1 MAFEDQAFLI
11 PVEGFAEALSSAESR
26 VLLEGF
32 EIVLSP
38 VGEGSFVPDKLRFI
52 SGVLRSPFDPFFA
65 LVSILL
71 FYFHVLNLPPFL
83 LLSFVLLVLLVLLH
97 FSFFQFVISLIN

>member
-1 MAFEDQAFLI
+1 MALEDEAFLI
-11 PVEGFAEALSSAESR
+11 LVEGFAEVLSSAESG

-38 VGEGSFVPDKLRFI
+38 VGEGSFIPDELRFI
-52 SGVLRSPFDPFFA
+52 SGILRSPFDRFLA

-83 LLSFVLLVLLVLLH
+83 LLVFVLLLLH
-97 FSFFQFVISLIN
+97 FSFFQF